1 MTADEAD
8 RHSTRRLAAADWFAH
23 PNNRLPFADVGGTL
37 RTHFRGLTSTRVR
50 TSLIVLPIGQCS
62 PVHTSKIEHV
72 ITVLE
77 GAVEFIVDG
86 AHFRLEKLDQLFIP
100 AGLAFEYR
108 NVALQY
114 SWFFNVIS
122 PADEW
127 PEGDTATYE
136 PPEQ

>member
-1 MTADEAD
+1 
-8 RHSTRRLAAADWFAH
+8 
-23 PNNRLPFADVGGTL
+23 
-37 RTHFRGLTSTRVR
+37 
-50 TSLIVLPIGQCS
+50 LPIGQGS

-77 GAVEFIVDG
+77 GSVEFIVDG
-86 AHFRLEKLDQLFIP
+86 VHYRLEKLDQLFIP
-100 AGLAFEYR
+100 PGLPFEYR

-122 PADEW
+122 PTDEW

-136 PPEQ
+136 SPER